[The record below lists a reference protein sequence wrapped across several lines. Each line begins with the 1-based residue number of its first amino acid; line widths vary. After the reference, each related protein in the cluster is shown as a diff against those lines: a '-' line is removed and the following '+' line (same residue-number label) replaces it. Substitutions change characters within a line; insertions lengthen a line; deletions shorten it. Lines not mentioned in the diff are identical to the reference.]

1 MIKKEVNKATVTRP
15 LKKKATP
22 KKSVNPTTP
31 LRAPESYRVFPTEG
45 RKASRRYP
53 IKIQPSKVKI
63 ISSVV
68 LLGASLAFFRKGY
81 KVLSFMALGGAV
93 GTAFST
99 LPLEYSYIPAVLS
112 ISFAVTSQ
120 IVEALA
126 FFSVKK

>member
-1 MIKKEVNKATVTRP
+1 MSKKENKKSTVTKP
-15 LKKKATP
+15 SKKKATTKKLTKPTPVRATRSDRVSPP
-22 KKSVNPTTP
+22 K
-31 LRAPESYRVFPTEG
+31 AESN
-45 RKASRRYP
+45 RRYP
-53 IKIQPSKVKI
+53 IKIQRYKVKV

-81 KVLSFMALGGAV
+81 KVLSLLAIGGAV
-93 GTAFST
+93 GTAFSA

-126 FFSVKK
+126 FFNSKK